1 MLKDKTIE
9 AIKGILGNQAV
20 KAEGNKTYALPEK
33 AGQISELVR
42 LALQEKFKILPLG
55 NESRTDLSKFSE
67 SETLFLK
74 MSRLS
79 RIKKIVPQDL
89 YVVVEPGLNLKELNS
104 HLLPHNLFY
113 PLSQDDSSQSVGGS
127 VAVGLSGNA
136 SGKEVHTKEMVLS
149 LEIVN
154 SSGEILKTGAEV
166 FKSVTGYD
174 TTRLL
179 VGSWGTLGIITS
191 VSLRVFPLNRKKEFE
206 DLKFLNPAFPQRK
219 EGNNSKV
226 NLNRRIK
233 KLLDPD
239 GVFVDLF

>member
-9 AIKGILGNQAV
+9 AIKRILGSQAV
-20 KAEGNKTYALPEK
+20 KAEGNKTYALPEQ
-33 AGQISELVR
+33 ASQISDLVK
-42 LALQEKFKILPLG
+42 LALQEKFKIMPLG
-55 NESRTDLSKFSE
+55 NESRTDLPKFSE
-67 SETLFLK
+67 NETLFLK

-89 YVVVEPGLNLKELNS
+89 YAVVEPGLNLKELNS
-104 HLLPHNLFY
+104 HLSPHNLFY
-113 PLSQDDSSQSVGGS
+113 PLSLDNSSESMGGS

-136 SGKEVHTKEMVLS
+136 SNKEVHTKELVLS
-149 LEIVN
+149 LDIVN

-206 DLKFLNPAFPQRK
+206 DLKFLSPSFPQK
-219 EGNNSKV
+219 MEGNNSRV

>member
-9 AIKGILGNQAV
+9 AIKRILGNQAV
-20 KAEGNKTYALPEK
+20 KAEGSKTYTLPEQ
-33 AGQISELVR
+33 AGQISELVK
-42 LALQEKFKILPLG
+42 LASQEKFEILPLG

-67 SETLFLK
+67 NETLFLK
-74 MSRLS
+74 MNRLS

-104 HLLPHNLFY
+104 YLSPHNLFY
-113 PLSQDDSSQSVGGS
+113 PLSLNSSSESVGGS

-136 SGKEVHTKEMVLS
+136 SGKEVHTKELVLA
-149 LEIVN
+149 LEMVN

-206 DLKFLNPAFPQRK
+206 DLKFLSPSFPEKK

-233 KLLDPD
+233 KMLDPD
-239 GVFVDLF
+239 GVFVNLF

>member
-9 AIKGILGNQAV
+9 SIKGILSDQAV
-20 KAEGNKTYALPEK
+20 KSVGGKTYALPERVN
-33 AGQISELVR
+33 QIPELVS
-42 LALQEKFKILPLG
+42 LALKEKFKILPLG
-55 NESRTDLSKFSE
+55 NESRIDLSKFSE
-67 SETLFLK
+67 NETLFLK

-89 YVVVEPGLNLKELNS
+89 YVVVEPGLNLRELNS
-104 HLLPHNLFY
+104 HLLTHNLFY
-113 PLSQDDSSQSVGGS
+113 PFSIENSSESVGGS

-136 SGKEVHTKEMVLS
+136 SGREVHTKELVLS
-149 LEIVN
+149 LDIVS

-174 TTRLL
+174 VTRLL

-191 VSLRVFPLNRKKEFE
+191 VSLRLFPLNRKKEFE
-206 DLKFLNPAFPQRK
+206 DLKLSNPSFPQRK
-219 EGNNSKV
+219 EGDNPKV

-239 GVFVDLF
+239 GVFVELF

>member
-9 AIKGILGNQAV
+9 AIKRILGNQAL
-20 KAEGNKTYALPEK
+20 KTEGSKTYALPEQ
-33 AGQISELVR
+33 ASQISELVKLTSR
-42 LALQEKFKILPLG
+42 EKFKILPLG

-67 SETLFLK
+67 NDTLFLK

-104 HLLPHNLFY
+104 HLLSHNLFY
-113 PLSQDDSSQSVGGS
+113 PLSVESSSESVGGS

-136 SGKEVHTKEMVLS
+136 SGKVVHTKELVLA
-149 LEIVN
+149 LEIVS

-206 DLKFLNPAFPQRK
+206 DLKFLNPSFPERK
-219 EGNNSKV
+219 KGNNSKV

-233 KLLDPD
+233 KLLDPE
-239 GVFVDLF
+239 GVFIDIF

>member
-1 MLKDKTIE
+1 MLKDKTIQ
-9 AIKGILGNQAV
+9 AIKKILGNQAV
-20 KAEGNKTYALPEK
+20 KAEGSKTYALPEQ
-33 AGQISELVR
+33 AGQIPELVK
-42 LALQEKFKILPLG
+42 LTSQEKFKILPLG
-55 NESRTDLSKFSE
+55 NESRIDLSKFSE
-67 SETLFLK
+67 AETLFLK

-89 YVVVEPGLNLKELNS
+89 YAVVEPGLNLKELNS

-113 PLSQDDSSQSVGGS
+113 PFSLNNSSESVGGS
-127 VAVGLSGNA
+127 VAVGLLGNA
-136 SGKEVHTKEMVLS
+136 SGKEVHTKELVLA

-174 TTRLL
+174 TSRLL

-206 DLKFLNPAFPQRK
+206 DLKFLSPSFPQRK

>member
-9 AIKGILGNQAV
+9 VIKRILGNQAV
-20 KAEGNKTYALPEK
+20 RAEGSKTYAQPEQ
-33 AGQISELVR
+33 AGSIPELVK
-42 LALQEKFKILPLG
+42 LASQEKFKILPLG

-74 MSRLS
+74 MSRFS

-89 YVVVEPGLNLKELNS
+89 YVVVEPGLDLKELNS
-104 HLLPHNLFY
+104 HLSPHNLFY
-113 PLSQDDSSQSVGGS
+113 PLSLDNSTESVGGS
-127 VAVGLSGNA
+127 VAVGLSGNV
-136 SGKEVHTKEMVLS
+136 SGKEVHTKELVLA

-154 SSGEILKTGAEV
+154 SSGEILKTGVEV

-206 DLKFLNPAFPQRK
+206 NLKFLSPSFPERK

>member
-9 AIKGILGNQAV
+9 AIKRILGNQAV
-20 KAEGNKTYALPEK
+20 KAEGSKTYALPEQS
-33 AGQISELVR
+33 GQIPELVK
-42 LALQEKFKILPLG
+42 LTSQEKFKILPLG
-55 NESRTDLSKFSE
+55 NESGIDLSKFSE
-67 SETLFLK
+67 KETLFLK

-89 YVVVEPGLNLKELNS
+89 YAVVEPGLNLKELNS

-113 PLSQDDSSQSVGGS
+113 PLSLDGSSESVGGS
-127 VAVGLSGNA
+127 VAVGLSGNV
-136 SGKEVHTKEMVLS
+136 SGKEVHTRELVLA

-154 SSGEILKTGAEV
+154 SSGEILKIGAEV

-174 TTRLL
+174 TARLL

-206 DLKFLNPAFPQRK
+206 DLKFLNLSFPQKK
-219 EGNNSKV
+219 EGNNPRVS
-226 NLNRRIK
+226 LNRRIK